1 MITTHTVAGEPGGE
15 EHGDAHYAILVSR
28 YNDAIVESLANGAIE
43 TLSTNGVA
51 NANITLV
58 RVPGAFELPLAAKK
72 LADSGDYDAVIALGA
87 VIRGDTP
94 HFQYIAG
101 ECARGLAEVSLNS
114 EVPVLFGVLTTDTVE
129 QAAARAAPRADI
141 SSDALKQSA
150 SNVTKKG
157 NSNKGAEAALAALEM
172 VSLLQVKLPQEKGQ
186 RDQAKRARMLKGRGK
201 RY

>member
-58 RVPGAFELPLAAKK
+58 RVPGAYELPLAAKK
-72 LADSGDYDAVIALGA
+72 LADSGDYAAIIALGA
-87 VIRGDTP
+87 VIRGETS
-94 HFQYIAG
+94 HFQYVAG
-101 ECARGLAEVSLNS
+101 ECVRGLAEVSLSS
-114 EVPVLFGVLTTDTVE
+114 EVPVLLGVLTTETVE

-150 SNVTKKG
+150 SGKKQG

-172 VSLLQVKLPQEKGQ
+172 VSLLQVKLPQEKGL